1 MRGKS
6 LSHAEHFRWMQAVL
20 ADPTLTPTQKVVLIR
35 LALHLNL
42 KSGRCDPSIESLA
55 KGAAVKP
62 RAVQAAVARAQ
73 KLGRLSRHEGG
84 GRGNTNSYTLLLK
97 EAETGAE
104 TLHRGALFG
113 ETLHSDAAFAETL
126 HGETVNGD
134 AQKGA
139 SPRHKPCT
147 AVHPNTENKK
157 NTDNNEDF
165 DRWYARYPKHRARG
179 KARKAFE
186 RIVGAGLA
194 TVDELIAGATR
205 YAAERQGQEQRF
217 TKDPATWLNGE
228 CWADESLAHFEPA
241 QNEIAAAGG
250 GRVVPRL

>member
-1 MRGKS
+1 MGKS

-20 ADPTLTPTQKVVLIR
+20 ADPAFTHAQKAILVR
-35 LALHLNL
+35 LALHLNV

-55 KGAAVKP
+55 KGAAVTP
-62 RAVQAAVARAQ
+62 RAVQAAITRAQ
-73 KLGRLSRHEGG
+73 KLGQLGRDEGG
-84 GRGNTNSYTLLLK
+84 GRGNTNSYALLLK
-97 EAETGAE
+97 EPDTEAETPHSGAP
-104 TLHRGALFG
+104 FV
-113 ETLHSDAAFAETL
+113 ETL
-126 HGETVNGD
+126 HGDAVFTETLHGQTLNGEG
-134 AQKGA
+134 QKGA
-139 SPRHKPCT
+139 RPRHKPCM

-157 NTDNNEDF
+157 NIANNDDF
-165 DRWYARYPKHRARG
+165 DRWYAIYPKHRARG

-186 RIVGAGLA
+186 RIIRSGKA

-228 CWADESLAHFEPA
+228 CWADEALPHFEPA

-250 GRVVPRL
+250 GQVVPRL